1 MFKILTIIS
10 PLFIIIFA
18 SAVLQRIKNISDNWM
33 TVLNE
38 YALQIGLPAL
48 VFSALSKTSFSFS
61 ANAGLM
67 LANSAFLTG
76 SFLLALVAGKL
87 FKLSKQ
93 SSRTLFMCLGF
104 GNVAYLGIPILI
116 EVSGANVLPSASLIV
131 ALYLFWKFTIG
142 LGYLEYGQMTAKKGV
157 ITKVA
162 KHLIKNPMLI
172 AVVLGII
179 FGSFQI
185 PIPTVAGRA
194 IEMVVAS
201 VTPTVLVVIG
211 LFIGR
216 SSIGKLSEWV
226 PVLIFSLFILLA
238 LPGLFYFS
246 IKLAGFTTQAF
257 STTLI
262 EATMPLAITP
272 FALADRYSLNKTFI
286 ARSIVLST
294 ILSILSVPFWISVM

>member
-1 MFKILTIIS
+1 MFKVLSIIS

-18 SAVLQRIKNISDNWM
+18 SAILQRVKNISKNWIV
-33 TVLNE
+33 VLND
-38 YALQIGLPAL
+38 YALKIGLPAL
-48 VFSALSKTSFSFS
+48 VFSSLSTTSFSLS
-61 ANAGLM
+61 ANAGLIV
-67 LANSAFLTG
+67 ANSAFLIG
-76 SFLLALVAGKL
+76 SFILAILAGKL
-87 FKLSKQ
+87 FKLTKQ
-93 SSRTLFMCLGF
+93 ASRTLFMCLGF
-104 GNVAYLGIPILI
+104 GNIAYLGIPILV
-116 EVSGANVLPSASLIV
+116 EVSGTNVLPSTSLIV

-142 LGYLEYGQMTAKKGV
+142 LGYLEYEQMTAKKSV

-162 KHLIKNPMLI
+162 KHLIKNPILI
-172 AVVLGII
+172 AVVLGIL

-185 PIPTVAGRA
+185 PIPSVVGRA

-201 VTPTVLVVIG
+201 VTPTVLVVVG
-211 LFIGR
+211 LFIGK
-216 SSIGKLSEWV
+216 SSIGRLSEWV
-226 PVLIFSLFILLA
+226 PVLIFSLFVLFA

-294 ILSILSVPFWISVM
+294 IISVISVPFWISVM